1 MKSVFNYQT
10 LDVSLLKETRTL
22 VITFTKEYL
31 SFEVLFELES
41 ILAWTTNK
49 IEIKS
54 LLLNSKYSY
63 FSKGHDLTSLKKMSR
78 EKLEKFSKK
87 LQKINYSLQCMSQ
100 TVICDLGLGAKNIG
114 VELAMACDIRLAESG
129 CEIELNHTKIGIIP
143 CCGGIAIL
151 SKIIG
156 SAHAKNW
163 ILSATTINENQIL
176 QSGFVFKSYLKI
188 CREKECQE
196 ILNGISNQSEVGRIQ
211 TKLGLSENNREH
223 IEAFNQFENRLASA
237 AMISEDW
244 KEEIPM
250 PAKHF
255 ATAVK
260 LSLVKNLEEV

>member
-1 MKSVFNYQT
+1 MNSIFNYQT
-10 LDVSLLKETRTL
+10 LAVCLDRDTRTL
-22 VITFTKEYL
+22 IITFNKEYL

-54 LLLNSKYSY
+54 ILLNSSHPH
-63 FSKGHDLTSLKKMSR
+63 FCNGHELNSLRNMSR

-114 VELAMACDIRLAESG
+114 VELAMACDIRLAESE
-129 CEIELNHTKIGIIP
+129 CKIELNHTKIGLIP
-143 CCGGIAIL
+143 CSGGIAIL

-163 ILSATTINENQIL
+163 ILSGIPINENQII
-176 QSGFVFKSYLKI
+176 QSGFVFKSYFKAN
-188 CREKECQE
+188 REQDCQE
-196 ILNGISNQSEVGRIQ
+196 ILSGICTQSEVGRIQ

-223 IEAFNQFENRLASA
+223 IEVFNQFENRLASA

-244 KEEIPM
+244 KEDSPM
-250 PAKHF
+250 PAKNF

-260 LSLVKNLEEV
+260 MSLIKNQEEV